1 VVEAFCERRIFSTT
15 GATGLTIAEVAA
27 ISELRAT
34 ALRAIDKA
42 AAVAL
47 ANGIDVSEKERR
59 EIFDTLFDLNGAGA
73 NTTSMYRDLETGRR
87 TEVDYIYGR
96 AIAMGDACGVATP
109 TLKNLATL
117 IKGQEARNARVE
129 SLSSVAVR

>member
-1 VVEAFCERRIFSTT
+1 VGPGRRLYRRAHQGSLKRSLGTACRRRID
-15 GATGLTIAEVAA
+15 E
-27 ISELRAT
+27 
-34 ALRAIDKA
+34 A

-47 ANGIDVSEKERR
+47 ANGVDVSEKERR
-59 EIFDTLFDLNGAGA
+59 GIFNTLLDRNGAGA
-73 NTTSMYRDLETGRR
+73 NTTSMYRDLEAGRR

-109 TLKNLATL
+109 TLKTLATL